1 MSEKNLMEFL
11 QKIDKLNSIAELIK
25 TNPKKKL
32 ELSRC
37 NSHEEVIK
45 LTKSWGFDISKR
57 WGE

>member
-1 MSEKNLMEFL
+1 MSEKNLEEFL
-11 QKIDKLNSIAELIK
+11 KKIKNLNSIVELIK
-25 TNPKKKL
+25 ANPKKRL

-37 NSHEEVIK
+37 NNHEEVIK